1 MNGWT
6 SVMNHRFDTLGFAPG
21 YVCEVD
27 PELPRNGQWACP
39 WAAGL
44 GCDGDVSAGSESSA

>member
-6 SVMNHRFDTLGFAPG
+6 SVMNHRFDSLGFAPG

-27 PELPRNGQWACP
+27 PELPGTGQCGCP
-39 WAAGL
+39 WAAGDAMAMSPPGL
-44 GCDGDVSAGSESSA
+44 SRRR